1 MSRYDPNFPDPSP
14 PRSEPW
20 GPDPA
25 MGRRPAPRRGGPDRL
40 EQGIDRLMSAGRQLV
55 DGVSGARPGSRPPA
69 RGEGRTAG
77 SLPRLE
83 GLGRWVENKLD
94 WILEDEDDWREPWQE
109 PRPAGRPEFRQ
120 EARPEARSEARPEA
134 RLEAWPEARPEASQ
148 EARPELRSNGRP
160 EFRSES
166 RSKPRL
172 QSRSDASRDFAAGN
186 PGSAAAASTS
196 FGDTAPPSQ
205 RRGRRPLEAIS
216 RRGGAAADQDWPDDD
231 SFLVPRWQRPEPA
244 TTNTSVN
251 TAAESPATESV
262 TTESAATES
271 SATAARGRALPRSSR
286 RRQLG

>member
-1 MSRYDPNFPDPSP
+1 MSRYDPNFPDSSP

-25 MGRRPAPRRGGPDRL
+25 LGRRPAPRRGGPDRL

-69 RGEGRTAG
+69 RGEGRSAG

-109 PRPAGRPEFRQ
+109 PRPAGRPE
-120 EARPEARSEARPEA
+120 ARSEARPEA
-134 RLEAWPEARPEASQ
+134 RLEGWPEARPEA
-148 EARPELRSNGRP
+148 RPELSSNGRP
-160 EFRSES
+160 ESRSES
-166 RSKPRL
+166 RL
-172 QSRSDASRDFAAGN
+172 QSRSDTSPDFAAGN

-196 FGDTAPPSQ
+196 SGPSAWATAPPSQ

-216 RRGGAAADQDWPDDD
+216 RRGGAAADKDWPDDD
-231 SFLVPRWQRPEPA
+231 SFLVPRWQRTEPT
-244 TTNTSVN
+244 TTNTSVK
-251 TAAESPATESV
+251 TA
-262 TTESAATES
+262 TESAAVES

-286 RRQLG
+286 RRQFG

>member
-1 MSRYDPNFPDPSP
+1 
-14 PRSEPW
+14 
-20 GPDPA
+20 

-94 WILEDEDDWREPWQE
+94 WILEDEDDWREPWQD
-109 PRPAGRPEFRQ
+109 PRPAGRPEARQ
-120 EARPEARSEARPEA
+120 EAR
-134 RLEAWPEARPEASQ
+134 LEGWPEARPEASQ
-148 EARPELRSNGRP
+148 EARPELRSNGRT

-166 RSKPRL
+166 RSKSRSEPRL

-196 FGDTAPPSQ
+196 SGPSAWATAPPSQ

-251 TAAESPATESV
+251 TAVESPATESV
-262 TTESAATES
+262 TTES

>member
-14 PRSEPW
+14 PRFEPR
-20 GPDPA
+20 GSDPA
-25 MGRRPAPRRGGPDRL
+25 LGRRPGPRRGGPDRL

-69 RGEGRTAG
+69 RGEGRSAG

-109 PRPAGRPEFRQ
+109 PRPAGRPEARQ
-120 EARPEARSEARPEA
+120 EAR
-134 RLEAWPEARPEASQ
+134 LEGWPEARPEA
-148 EARPELRSNGRP
+148 RPELSSNGRP
-160 EFRSES
+160 DF
-166 RSKPRL
+166 RL
-172 QSRSDASRDFAAGN
+172 QTRSVTSRDFAAGN
-186 PGSAAAASTS
+186 PGSAAAASVS
-196 FGDTAPPSQ
+196 AGPSAWATAPPSQ

-251 TAAESPATESV
+251 AAA
-262 TTESAATES
+262 ESAATES